1 MRFFFFASQIAK
13 TPFPAAQALISDI
26 KIKTS
31 KMFTDFINRILGAEQ
46 KPSPNRLDN
55 NIAEPSVI
63 VRKDSNKTF
72 PKPIPEKYKKD
83 VEALRGKYGD
93 AFETGLCISITL
105 QDALSI
111 MPRERRRID
120 AYRGLLSFLK
130 EKLGIILSI
139 TSQKTKKL

>member
-1 MRFFFFASQIAK
+1 
-13 TPFPAAQALISDI
+13 
-26 KIKTS
+26 
-31 KMFTDFINRILGAEQ
+31 MFTDFINRILGAEQ
-46 KPSPNRLDN
+46 KPSPSRLDN

-63 VRKDSNKTF
+63 VKKDSN
-72 PKPIPEKYKKD
+72 
-83 VEALRGKYGD
+83 KYGD
-93 AFETGLCISITL
+93 AFKTGLCISITL

>member
-1 MRFFFFASQIAK
+1 
-13 TPFPAAQALISDI
+13 
-26 KIKTS
+26 
-31 KMFTDFINRILGAEQ
+31 MFTDFINRILGAEQ

-55 NIAEPSVI
+55 IAEPSET

-72 PKPIPEKYKKD
+72 PKPIPEKFKKD
-83 VEALRGKYGD
+83 IEALQDKYGD
-93 AFETGLCISITL
+93 AFKTSLCISMTL

-120 AYRGLLSFLK
+120 AYRGLISFLK

>member
-1 MRFFFFASQIAK
+1 
-13 TPFPAAQALISDI
+13 
-26 KIKTS
+26 
-31 KMFTDFINRILGAEQ
+31 MFTDFINRILGAEQ
-46 KPSPNRLDN
+46 KPSPSRLDN

-72 PKPIPEKYKKD
+72 PKPIPEKFKKD
-83 VEALRGKYGD
+83 VEALQDKYGD

-105 QDALSI
+105 QKALSI

-139 TSQKTKKL
+139 TSQKTKKLC